1 LLWRGDC
8 WAHLKSYF
16 ASFLEVY
23 LESYFAEFGSIF
35 GAILEHISWT
45 ALELISWANLE
56 LVFKVCNYALTPLK
70 NVVFL
75 YKKNIVV
82 FNFFPSL

>member
-1 LLWRGDC
+1 LLWRGDW

-45 ALELISWANLE
+45 ALDLISWANLE
-56 LVFKVCNYALTPLK
+56 LVFKVCNYALTSLK

-75 YKKNIVV
+75 YKKKNCC
-82 FNFFPSL
+82 FQLFS

>member
-1 LLWRGDC
+1 LLWRGDW

-56 LVFKVCNYALTPLK
+56 LVFKVCNYALTSLK

-82 FNFFPSL
+82 CNFFPSL

>member
-1 LLWRGDC
+1 LLWRGDW

-45 ALELISWANLE
+45 ALELLSWANLE
-56 LVFKVCNYALTPLK
+56 LVFKVCNYALTSLK
-70 NVVFL
+70 NVVFFIQ
-75 YKKNIVV
+75 KKNCC
-82 FNFFPSL
+82 FQLFS

>member
-1 LLWRGDC
+1 MLWRGDW

-45 ALELISWANLE
+45 ALELFSWANLE
-56 LVFKVCNYALTPLK
+56 LVFKVCNYALTSLK

-75 YKKNIVV
+75 YKKKIVV

>member
-1 LLWRGDC
+1 ME
-8 WAHLKSYF
+8 SYF
-16 ASFLEVY
+16 ASFLEAD

-35 GAILEHISWT
+35 GAVLEHISWT
-45 ALELISWANLE
+45 ALDLISWANLE
-56 LVFKVCNYALTPLK
+56 LVFKVCNYALTSFK

-75 YKKNIVV
+75 YKKKIVV

>member
-1 LLWRGDC
+1 MLWRGDW

-45 ALELISWANLE
+45 ALELLSWANLE
-56 LVFKVCNYALTPLK
+56 LVFKVCNYALTSLK

-75 YKKNIVV
+75 YKKKIVV